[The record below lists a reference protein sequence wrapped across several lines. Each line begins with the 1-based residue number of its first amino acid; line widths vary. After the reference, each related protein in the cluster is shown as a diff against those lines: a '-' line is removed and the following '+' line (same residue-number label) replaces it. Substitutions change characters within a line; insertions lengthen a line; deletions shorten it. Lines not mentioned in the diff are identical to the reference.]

1 MNKIAA
7 IVAAGIVYAVIS
19 MVVNTLWAF
28 IDMPYYLMQEYFA
41 VWSKL
46 MMSTAGPPGV
56 EFYVASFVF
65 TLVAGLIF
73 AGVYSR
79 VKASIRDKG
88 IRKGLRFGF
97 GIFLISVIPG
107 MFSLYLLINLP
118 AGLIVSWTV
127 SGLVTSLLGGI
138 VIERLVR

>member
-28 IDMPYYLMQEYFA
+28 IDMPYYLMQEYFV

-73 AGVYSR
+73 AGAYSR
-79 VKASIRDKG
+79 IKASIRDKG

>member
-28 IDMPYYLMQEYFA
+28 IDMPYYLMQEYFV

-118 AGLIVSWTV
+118 TMLIVSWTV

>member
-1 MNKIAA
+1 
-7 IVAAGIVYAVIS
+7 
-19 MVVNTLWAF
+19 
-28 IDMPYYLMQEYFA
+28 
-41 VWSKL
+41 

-73 AGVYSR
+73 AGAYSR
-79 VKASIRDKG
+79 IKASIRDKG

-118 AGLIVSWTV
+118 TMLIVSWTV

>member
-1 MNKIAA
+1 MNKITGV
-7 IVAAGIVYAVIS
+7 VAAGIVYAVIS

-46 MMSTAGPPGV
+46 MMPTAGPPGV

>member
-1 MNKIAA
+1 MNKIAG

-118 AGLIVSWTV
+118 TMLIVSWTV

>member
-1 MNKIAA
+1 MNKITGV
-7 IVAAGIVYAVIS
+7 VAAGIVYAVIS

-46 MMSTAGPPGV
+46 MMPTAGPPGV

-118 AGLIVSWTV
+118 TMLIVSWTV

>member
-46 MMSTAGPPGV
+46 MMPTAGPPGG

-118 AGLIVSWTV
+118 TMLIVSWTV

-138 VIERLVR
+138 VIEKFVR

>member
-1 MNKIAA
+1 MNKITGV
-7 IVAAGIVYAVIS
+7 VAAGIVYAVIS

-46 MMSTAGPPGV
+46 MMPTAGPPGV

-79 VKASIRDKG
+79 VKASIRGKG
-88 IRKGLRFGF
+88 VRKGLRFGF
-97 GIFLISVIPG
+97 GMFLISVIPG
-107 MFSLYLLINLP
+107 MFSLFLLINLP
-118 AGLIVSWTV
+118 TALIISWTV

-138 VIERLVR
+138 VIEKFVR

>member
-118 AGLIVSWTV
+118 TMLIVSWIV

>member
-118 AGLIVSWTV
+118 TMLIVSWTV